1 MNKINILVMLVLLA
15 ASVFAF
21 GGAIGG
27 IIYMPQIKTN
37 WDNYVFHQQLD
48 NLDTFSYECSD
59 IERIIWEPATMEVL
73 NICGEDPIRNI
84 DLELTSAM
92 KKGYLDIIM
101 IGKSNADYL
110 GLKNVYHIIDA
121 RMNGNGD
128 AAITIRLSDG
138 DFRIYKQV
146 KTYQGKKKI
155 IEWVDIDAYVDGNDY
170 SFEVEN
176 EGIFA
181 AVKNAEE

>member
-15 ASVFAF
+15 ASVFAL

-27 IIYMPQIKTN
+27 IIYMPQIKN
-37 WDNYVFHQQLD
+37 NYDNYVFHQQLD

-59 IERIIWEPATMEVL
+59 IERIIWEPGTMEVL
-73 NICGEDPIRNI
+73 NICEDDPIRNI

-101 IGKSNADYL
+101 IGKGNTDYL
-110 GLKNVYHIIDA
+110 GLNNVYHIIDV

-128 AAITIRLSDG
+128 AALTVRLSDS
-138 DFRIYKQV
+138 DYTIYKQV
-146 KTYQGKKKI
+146 KTYQGRKKI
-155 IEWVDIDAYVDGNDY
+155 IEWVDINAYIDGNDY

-181 AVKNAEE
+181 AAKNEE